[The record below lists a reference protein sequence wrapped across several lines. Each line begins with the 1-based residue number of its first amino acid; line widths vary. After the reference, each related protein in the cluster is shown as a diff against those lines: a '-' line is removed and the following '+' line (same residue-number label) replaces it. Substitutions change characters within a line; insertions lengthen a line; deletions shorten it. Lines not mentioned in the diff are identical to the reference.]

1 MEYEFPVTCCRIEEG
16 KGRVVSM
23 VRAETEKMIRGRRR
37 GMEKYLQKKRRV
49 KGKSKVHIFRSSLIL
64 LESVVGKSLGAKM
77 RACGSYKLA
86 GEKESN
92 FPAPWARTFRP
103 TQQAHIHSS
112 TNCDW
117 IRCVVSRWVL

>member
-77 RACGSYKLA
+77 RACGLA
-86 GEKESN
+86 DEKESN
-92 FPAPWARTFRP
+92 FSAPCARTFRQHSKP
-103 TQQAHIHSS
+103 TYTQ
-112 TNCDW
+112 
-117 IRCVVSRWVL
+117 VLIAIG